1 MIERLMNLEH
11 PYGEPQYRNLS
22 EQIISLKQQLF
33 SQLNRQGKDQLD
45 QLTDNYL
52 AQLAALR
59 EAAFFDGFCSAV
71 DLMVDYLE
79 HTAPGRSKTN
89 QEQPPKA

>member
-33 SQLNRQGKDQLD
+33 SQLNLSRYFAERSPQIFF
-45 QLTDNYL
+45 
-52 AQLAALR
+52 
-59 EAAFFDGFCSAV
+59 AF
-71 DLMVDYLE
+71 
-79 HTAPGRSKTN
+79 R
-89 QEQPPKA
+89 

>member
-22 EQIISLKQQLF
+22 EQTISLKQQLF

-52 AQLAALR
+52 TQLAALR
-59 EAAFFDGFCSAV
+59 EVAFIDGFCSAV
-71 DLMVDYLE
+71 DLMADYLE
-79 HTAPGRSKTN
+79 HKTAGRSKAN
-89 QEQPPKA
+89 QEQPPKS

>member
-59 EAAFFDGFCSAV
+59 EAAFIDGFCSAV

-79 HTAPGRSKTN
+79 HKPPSRSKTN

>member
-33 SQLNRQGKDQLD
+33 SQLNRQGKNQLD
-45 QLTDNYL
+45 QLTGNYL

-59 EAAFFDGFCSAV
+59 EAAFIDGFCSAV
-71 DLMVDYLE
+71 DLMIDYLE
-79 HTAPGRSKTN
+79 HKTTGCSKAN
-89 QEQPPKA
+89 QERPPES